1 MHRVALV
8 LFLALPMVAGE
19 PLPIEDVHFFS
30 ESAWNRSDGVMQ
42 YNAFLHGTDG
52 AHELA
57 QEWGLGSARDQLSV
71 TVPVYS
77 SEATGLG
84 DATVTYRRQLIGA
97 EGSRI
102 AVASRVSL
110 VLPTRHAAFGERS
123 SGLQLNIPV
132 SAMVTPRLVVHASG
146 GATWFRERNERELN
160 FAQGIAFAATDR
172 LSLALDASWNRC
184 LDGDD
189 VVVVRPGIQYAFDGP
204 AGLRLA
210 PGIALPMGTD
220 DRQVLLYLAV
230 ERQIGE

>member
-8 LFLALPMVAGE
+8 LFLALPILAGE
-19 PLPIEDVHFFS
+19 PLAIEDVHFFP

-42 YNAFLHGTDG
+42 YNAFLHGADG

-57 QEWGLGSARDQLSV
+57 QEWGLGSARDQLNV

-84 DATVTYRRQLIGA
+84 DATVNYRRQLIGG
-97 EGSRI
+97 EGSRF

-110 VLPTRHAAFGERS
+110 VLPTRHVAFGDRS
-123 SGLQLNIPV
+123 SGVQVNVPM
-132 SAMVTPRLVVHASG
+132 SAAVTPRLTIHASG
-146 GATWFRERNERELN
+146 GATWYRDRRERELN

-172 LSLALDASWNRC
+172 LSLALDAAWNRC
-184 LDGDD
+184 LDADD

-210 PGIALPMGTD
+210 PGVALPMGSG
-220 DRQVLLYLAV
+220 DRQLLVYLAV